1 MALVCVCFC
10 PKSFNILHCRK
21 LAASWSFN
29 LTEQRVSQLRSMTY
43 TSPAHISQVVC
54 NLFSFTSLPA
64 ACQTVFC
71 SGTGMISLP
80 DAIFVF
86 DTSQEQILQEST
98 WLPIYINESMPGR
111 PLLMRHYNSAANE
124 LQMTL
129 WSQIWINTS
138 LKQFQQVEQCVQF
151 TGGMLFQTT
160 LVSAWCIIWC
170 TAGGADSE
178 IPLRKDKGSGRAM
191 LIIRGRNS
199 DQICQFCQI
208 KKSVVEPHLFETKSG
223 KDWSVTFTLVQ
234 SSVEWLHCW
243 WWKSR

>member
-1 MALVCVCFC
+1 MVRPGRKKINECCWEYLYSEYALCSPRNISLFFFLKDNEFKTFMALVCVCFC

-124 LQMTL
+124 LQMTW
-129 WSQIWINTS
+129 WSQIWISIS
-138 LKQFQQVEQCVQF
+138 LKQF
-151 TGGMLFQTT
+151 
-160 LVSAWCIIWC
+160 
-170 TAGGADSE
+170 
-178 IPLRKDKGSGRAM
+178 
-191 LIIRGRNS
+191 
-199 DQICQFCQI
+199 
-208 KKSVVEPHLFETKSG
+208 
-223 KDWSVTFTLVQ
+223 
-234 SSVEWLHCW
+234 
-243 WWKSR
+243 